1 MKVQIWTERGQTS
14 IDPEGLAGGLLEG
27 ALAEGHSTLEL
38 AAALEIAR
46 DALARLAAVRDGP
59 SAPAELELARSVAA
73 EHRAKGRDLVIAHEL
88 TRRLAR

>member
-1 MKVQIWTERGQTS
+1 MKVDVWTERGPAQ

-38 AAALEIAR
+38 AAALELAR
-46 DALARLAAVRDGP
+46 DALVRLAAVRDGP
-59 SAPAELELARSVAA
+59 AAGAELELARQVAA
-73 EHRAKGRDLVIAHEL
+73 DHRAKGRDLAIAHEL